1 VVWNFN
7 RDANNKVVSFTVS
20 PIIPSTGPTRVNNR
34 IAESV
39 PTVKQPAKADST
51 KLAKYVGLYEYV
63 LGARTKLVIIN
74 NQLYMEDP
82 EFGTKTPLHWLHDN
96 IFWIKEL
103 DREIVFL
110 TDKKGIVNALEYSNG
125 MQMIKMSLINELY

>member
-1 VVWNFN
+1 
-7 RDANNKVVSFTVS
+7 
-20 PIIPSTGPTRVNNR
+20 
-34 IAESV
+34 
-39 PTVKQPAKADST
+39 
-51 KLAKYVGLYEYV
+51 
-63 LGARTKLVIIN
+63 
-74 NQLYMEDP
+74 MEDP
-82 EFGTKTPLHWLHDN
+82 EFGTKTQLHWLRDN